1 MRRSTF
7 SRQFTVSGVVRTV
20 TGHIEVVMSYDN
32 VVETGT
38 HAVTH
43 DDYSKS
49 VPLHKIEV
57 KIDNNAWT
65 SIKDLRS
72 EQAVLDNV
80 QELVRMLKEEL
91 SSRANTIP
99 AKTFEEKLNDILN
112 S

>member
-43 DDYSKS
+43 DDYSRS
-49 VPLHKIEV
+49 VPLHMVTCKIEGQIW
-57 KIDNNAWT
+57 KER
-65 SIKDLRS
+65 KDLRS
-72 EQAVLDNV
+72 EQGVLDTV
-80 QELVRMLKEEL
+80 EEYIHELKQALND
-91 SSRANTIP
+91 RANTIP